1 MTIITNIIRSVN
13 NYFFDSDYV
22 DGDAYLFYGVI
33 ALGIFLTIVFTIAN
47 IKGGF

>member
-22 DGDAYLFYGVI
+22 DGDAYLFYGVVL
-33 ALGIFLTIVFTIAN
+33 LGVVFTIIFTILN
-47 IKGGF
+47 ITF